1 LRCQAFLYIR
11 CTAYAEEEKKFAGY
25 SKLCCAA
32 ELLLRCSRKKKKKIS
47 TCSTPLFPAFG
58 CAATPLG
65 FENECSLLLASKSKK
80 QQPSKEVVLTY
91 LLLTFLLLEQGLFV
105 QVLLSFQLQKLER
118 EEYLA
123 PCRN

>member
-1 LRCQAFLYIR
+1 MQ
-11 CTAYAEEEKKFAGY
+11 KKKKNSLGIPSCAALQNF
-25 SKLCCAA
+25 CCAA
-32 ELLLRCSRKKKKKIS
+32 AEKKKKIS